1 MLLGPQPGLSGCLQ
15 WNFSELGLAGWL
27 TAGQIRSPES
37 APARGLMRCLGQ
49 AGQPH
54 HKVSEAQLS
63 SHLLWPSRLPE
74 GIPYWALGKKRQR
87 PLWTIPR
94 GGKVATE
101 SAWTELLAC
110 PSMGNQLTYLQ
121 SDCIIRPP
129 NLSPTSGLGQFWALV
144 ERECDCPEFIT
155 IGSLEALSSVSN

>member
-1 MLLGPQPGLSGCLQ
+1 
-15 WNFSELGLAGWL
+15 
-27 TAGQIRSPES
+27 
-37 APARGLMRCLGQ
+37 MRCLGQ